1 MTPTISRYL
10 ANNYLLFIISHENNM
25 SPTNTDDIDMG
36 KLLQICG
43 DLEKYQS
50 YCHSLC
56 EYASNPGT
64 TINRSSV
71 PFYILQKFAYDQ
83 KKLANIKNPEM
94 TKFVAAIADTACL
107 LGTFPFYSG
116 GLWEVSLTKPTTIL
130 NDKLMSSLALRSKK
144 VQTRV
149 KPTDKQHQQIR
160 ATIESHV
167 ASSVMSL
174 LKANEGFYRAC
185 NKRQGLCTK
194 LAWAKLNT
202 LDISAIA
209 EDVISRASQTN
220 LKNLGNVYLKKTTNS
235 STPRKK
241 RKACFS
247 RDGLCFSKNRSGF
260 RLKISGRKDA
270 SSPLPGFFDLQ
281 SDLHVKCK
289 MGLLNGT
296 VGFGWTRKSS
306 FDSEKTWGMF
316 VHPPTYGY

>member
-1 MTPTISRYL
+1 
-10 ANNYLLFIISHENNM
+10 M
-25 SPTNTDDIDMG
+25 SPTNTDEMDLG
-36 KLLQICG
+36 KLLQKCR

-56 EYASNPGT
+56 EYVSNPGT
-64 TINRSSV
+64 TIKMSSV
-71 PFYILQKFAYDQ
+71 PFYILEKFAYDQ
-83 KKLANIKNPEM
+83 KKLANIENPEL
-94 TKFVAAIADTACL
+94 TKFVASIANTACL
-107 LGTFPFYSG
+107 LGTFPCRSS
-116 GLWEVSLTKPTTIL
+116 GLWEVSLTKATTIL
-130 NDKLMSSLALRSKK
+130 NDKLMSSLALRNKK
-144 VQTRV
+144 FQTRV
-149 KPTDKQHQQIR
+149 KPTEKQLQQIR
-160 ATIESHV
+160 ATVESHV
-167 ASSVMSL
+167 TSSVTSL

-194 LAWAKLNT
+194 LVWANLNT

-209 EDVISRASQTN
+209 EDVISRASKTN
-220 LKNLGNVYLKKTTNS
+220 LKALGNVCLKKVTNC
-235 STPRKK
+235 STPLKE

-247 RDGLCFSKNRSGF
+247 PDGLCFSKNRSGF

-270 SSPLPGFFDLQ
+270 SNPLPGFFDLQ